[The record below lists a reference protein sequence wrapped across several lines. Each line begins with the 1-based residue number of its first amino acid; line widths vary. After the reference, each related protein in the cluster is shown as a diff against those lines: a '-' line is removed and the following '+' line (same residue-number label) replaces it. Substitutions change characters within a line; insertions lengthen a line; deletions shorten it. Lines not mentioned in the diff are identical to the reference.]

1 MNKEIKNAV
10 IRELAQKQAAYELRF
25 AEPSVA
31 TVKKWRRRA
40 IARAEQEKYQLKLP
54 FLQSAD
60 AAGGKKDE
68 D

>member
-10 IRELAQKQAAYELRF
+10 GRELAQKQAAYELRF
-25 AEPSVA
+25 AEPSAA
-31 TVKKWRRRA
+31 TVKKWRHRA
-40 IARAEQEKYQLKLP
+40 IAQAEQEKYQLPLP
-54 FLQSAD
+54 FLPAAD

>member
-1 MNKEIKNAV
+1 MDREIQNAV

-25 AEPSVA
+25 AEPSAA
-31 TVKKWRRRA
+31 TVRKWRRRA
-40 IARAEQEKYQLKLP
+40 IAQAEQEKYQLQLP
-54 FLQSAD
+54 FLQVAV